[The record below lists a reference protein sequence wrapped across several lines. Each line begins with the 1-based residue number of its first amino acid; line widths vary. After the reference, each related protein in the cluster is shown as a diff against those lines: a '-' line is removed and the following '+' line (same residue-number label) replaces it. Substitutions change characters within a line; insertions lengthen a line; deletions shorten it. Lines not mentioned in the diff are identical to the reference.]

1 MKLEE
6 LQAIAKYLKSRYK
19 FIKKARRVEN
29 NTIELMFDEESLFF
43 DMTRGQSVI
52 YTAPSNRPS
61 QDFNAPFDNIL
72 YQYLSHAKI
81 LDIYLPNNDRVLAFK
96 IEPKSQYKKKIIE
109 LFFEFTGRYT
119 NVILVDEDGRVIDA
133 LHHIDESKS
142 HRVVKPNVE
151 LTAIPPRQN
160 QGSSNI
166 KALSDDEVKE
176 LLEENG
182 KRVISKKV
190 SNLKAVKLR
199 LIDKKI
205 KKIKKELDKLPNSQE
220 LQEKANR
227 YKNMANIILVNLHK
241 ISQYDKE
248 LKTYDFEGNEIVI
261 PLPKDVKK
269 NRFSEY
275 YFNLAKRSRSK
286 AVNLYIEKENLQGK
300 LKFYE
305 NIAQALSDAKDIYT
319 LELLLPKRGRS
330 KRKKEKLKDAEL
342 YWIDGYKVYVGRNS
356 KENQKILSLAKAND
370 IWMHVRGIPSS
381 HIIIRTDKQN
391 LPDSLLQSAAKL
403 CVDFSIKQ
411 PGNYEVDYTRRK
423 FVKIQEG
430 SNVEYDKYKTI
441 SVLKEGI
448 EIRE

>member
-6 LQAIAKYLKSRYK
+6 LKAVAGYLERYK
-19 FIKKARRVEN
+19 NIKKARRVEN
-29 NTIELMFDEESLFF
+29 NTIELMFDDKSLFF
-43 DMTRGQSVI
+43 DMTRGQSTI

-61 QDFNAPFDNIL
+61 QDFNAPFDNL
-72 YQYLSHAKI
+72 LHQYLSHAKI

-96 IEPKSQYKKKIIE
+96 IEPKSQYKRKVIE
-109 LFFEFTGRYT
+109 VLFEFTGRYT
-119 NVILVDEDGRVIDA
+119 NAILVDKEGRVIDA

-142 HRVVKPNVE
+142 HRVVKPGVE
-151 LTAIPPRQN
+151 LAAIPPKEMKSAD
-160 QGSSNI
+160 GA
-166 KALSDDEVKE
+166 ALDGDEVEK
-176 LLEENG
+176 LLDTNG
-182 KRVISKKV
+182 QKILSRKIEA
-190 SNLKAVKLR
+190 LKSVKSR
-199 LIDKKI
+199 QIEKKI
-205 KKIKKELDKLPNSQE
+205 QKIQKELDKLPDSEE
-220 LQEKANR
+220 LKAKANR
-227 YKNMANIILVNLHK
+227 YENMANIILANLHT

-248 LKTYDFEGNEIVI
+248 LKTFDFEGNEITI
-261 PLPKDVKK
+261 PLPEGIKK

-275 YFNLAKRSRSK
+275 YFNLARRSRSK
-286 AVNLYIEKENLQGK
+286 AINLHIERENLEGK

-305 NIAQALSDAKDIYT
+305 NISQAIDSAKDIYT
-319 LELLLPKRGRS
+319 LELLVPKRGRS

-342 YWIDGYKVYVGRNS
+342 YWIEGYKVYVGRNS

-370 IWMHVRGIPSS
+370 IWMHIRGIPSS

-391 LPDSLLQSAAKL
+391 LPQSLIESAAKL

-441 SVLKEGI
+441 SVLKEGV